1 MASINSQNA
10 GGATPHQIIS
20 MLTEW
25 YNVKQQ
31 LDTLKKQESTLR
43 KQVFEAAFEDPK
55 EGTNTLKLPDG
66 WALKA
71 QHVVNRSVDA
81 ASFKSL
87 TLKLEEMGVDTEKL
101 VKFKPEL
108 SKSAYNKLTDEQLL
122 LMNECVIARPGTPQ
136 LSITQPKRG

>member
-1 MASINSQNA
+1 MANINEQSA
-10 GGATPHQIIS
+10 ATPQQILD
-20 MLTEW
+20 MLTSW
-25 YNVKQQ
+25 YTVKQQ
-31 LDTLKKQESTLR
+31 LDTLKKQESELR
-43 KQVFEAAFEDPK
+43 KKVFEAAFSDPK

-66 WALKA
+66 YALKA

-87 TLKLEEMGVDTEKL
+87 TLKLEEMGVDTETL

-108 SKSAYNKLTDEQLL
+108 SKSAYNKLNDEQLL